1 MAWRTRLVDRS
12 LVLIILKVF
21 WSTGLVNGP
30 LVLILIVLKVNWL
43 LNSIFKRVRGFR
55 FSLSWLRLLV
65 YALKLSVIL
74 RSVVL
79 RLL

>member
-55 FSLSWLRLLV
+55 FSLSWLMLLV

>member
-1 MAWRTRLVDRS
+1 MAWCTRLVDRS

-55 FSLSWLRLLV
+55 FSLSWLMLLV